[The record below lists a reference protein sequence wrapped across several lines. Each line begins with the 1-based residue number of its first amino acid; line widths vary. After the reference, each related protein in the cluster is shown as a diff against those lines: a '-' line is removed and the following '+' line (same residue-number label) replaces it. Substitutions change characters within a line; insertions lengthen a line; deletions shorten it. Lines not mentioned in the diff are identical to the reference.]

1 MTEPDTTRGAI
12 RRFFAA
18 RAWIGYFAAY
28 LVIVFYTLVGA
39 SNLYIALVH
48 GYVHAKHSV
57 STYESDPVD
66 FVVKVTISCLTTLVL
81 GTVSTFATFGWLHV
95 WRQKRRSRRRSANL

>member
-1 MTEPDTTRGAI
+1 MTESSAKRGAI

-18 RAWIGYFAAY
+18 RPWIGYGSAY
-28 LVIVFYTLVGA
+28 LVIVFYTFAGA

-48 GYVHAKHSV
+48 GYVHAKHGV

-66 FVVKVTISCLTTLVL
+66 FVVKVVISCLTTLVL
-81 GTVSTFATFGWLHV
+81 GTVTTFATVGWLHV
-95 WRQKRRSRRRSANL
+95 WRQKRRARP